1 MMPAFLFTTLQKTK
15 TKTKQ
20 NKTKQAIEQKT
31 KKQNPKTMNYN
42 TTDTIASEVI
52 SASLGGAFSSAVL
65 YPLEVLKTKMQADG
79 SHKHNNNGDD
89 DYSND
94 KKENEE
100 NSRTTRRNSNNNMI
114 QYSIDLYKQNGYK
127 IFLQGVEVSATL
139 SAIEKAC
146 YFCSYTMLKKLYY
159 YYYATTTTTTTAT
172 TTSITATKP
181 QKNNIPVITNLVLG
195 YVAEWCHLP
204 ITLPIDAIT
213 TSIQTS
219 SGGTADVLG
228 IWMMLWKERSFY
240 RGVQAY
246 YILCFKPALQYSIYE
261 QIKSVLVTTR
271 RGKSRKGARGNNGS
285 EQQLSAGE
293 AFLLGMFSRAIA
305 TLIVFPFV
313 RAKVLLQKQSTTKEE
328 EGQTSSTTTA
338 KNIGQTSSSSS
349 SSSGITSICPTVD
362 KKPDHKNEGKNK
374 NTNIWEMLL
383 QTYTNDGLPGLYRGL
398 GPELTR
404 GVLSAAL
411 MMTVKERINVGVKR
425 TLYGSNNHHGRQDQ
439 NQSSSSSSQ

>member
-1 MMPAFLFTTLQKTK
+1 
-15 TKTKQ
+15 
-20 NKTKQAIEQKT
+20 
-31 KKQNPKTMNYN
+31 MNNN

-79 SHKHNNNGDD
+79 SNIHNGDD

-100 NSRTTRRNSNNNMI
+100 NCQTSRRNSNNNMI

-127 IFLQGVEVSATL
+127 VFLQGVEVSATL

-146 YFCSYTMLKKLYY
+146 YFCSYTILKKLYYY
-159 YYYATTTTTTTAT
+159 YYYATTTTTTT

-181 QKNNIPVITNLVLG
+181 QKNNNIPVITNLVLG

-219 SGGTADVLG
+219 SGGTTDVLG

-240 RGVQAY
+240 RGLQAY
-246 YILCFKPALQYSIYE
+246 YILSFKPALQYSIYE
-261 QIKSVLVTTR
+261 QIKSVLLTTR
-271 RGKSRKGARGNNGS
+271 RRKSRKGACGNNGS

-293 AFLLGMFSRAIA
+293 AFLLGMFSRTVA

-328 EGQTSSTTTA
+328 EEKQTSSATTA
-338 KNIGQTSSSSS
+338 KNEGQTS
-349 SSSGITSICPTVD
+349 SSSGITSICPTVY
-362 KKPDHKNEGKNK
+362 KKPDHTNESKNK
-374 NTNIWEMLL
+374 NTNIWETLL
-383 QTYTNDGLPGLYRGL
+383 QTYTIDGLSGLYRGL

-425 TLYGSNNHHGRQDQ
+425 TLYGSNNHHGHQDQ
-439 NQSSSSSSQ
+439 NQSSSSSQ